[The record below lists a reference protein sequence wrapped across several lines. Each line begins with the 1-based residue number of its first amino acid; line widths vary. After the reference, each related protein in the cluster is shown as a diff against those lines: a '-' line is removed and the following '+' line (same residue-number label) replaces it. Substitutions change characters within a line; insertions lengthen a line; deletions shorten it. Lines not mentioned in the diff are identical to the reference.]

1 MAAES
6 KASAPRRRTNGIAI
20 DDKTVSK
27 AVGTKDRSDPVEPEI
42 AIAPTPPVKAD
53 ARQAPTA
60 PSVVAGDLPEAV
72 RKRYY
77 ADKAKWSGDPA
88 YFTSA
93 DAKDPAFRDQGRRLL
108 TANES
113 QEVVKDMVAIAQHRG
128 WDRIHITG
136 SETFRRAAW
145 LEASRNGLEVR
156 GYKPNERDL
165 QELDR
170 VRGEASKNSIAPIT
184 SRDAAESRDPA
195 PARRSSTQGQADR
208 APPRGSD
215 RSLPNDRAID
225 SQLRVMEAVVQ
236 RTLFDNP
243 EAIMR
248 VMGVARAQL
257 QAHVAAGRTI
267 KPAEVRD
274 RGPSVQRSVEPA
286 AAPAR
291 GATVRPGREHKP
303 PERNRAR

>member
-170 VRGEASKNSIAPIT
+170 VRGEVSKNSIAPIT

-225 SQLRVMEAVVQ
+225 SQLRVMEAAVQ

-291 GATVRPGREHKP
+291 GATVRPSREHKP
-303 PERNRAR
+303 PERNRTR